1 MNTMY
6 CNTTVQL
13 PVVCIAPWKTRE
25 QKWHA
30 EYVGQQARP
39 ENNEPTL
46 FLSGYSTEDKQ
57 QLYWVCSLHSRV
69 LTVAVYVWQF
79 TFMQH

>member
-30 EYVGQQARP
+30 EYVGQ
-39 ENNEPTL
+39 
-46 FLSGYSTEDKQ
+46 
-57 QLYWVCSLHSRV
+57 
-69 LTVAVYVWQF
+69 
-79 TFMQH
+79 